1 METQELEKYW
11 NEKHPQ
17 QKVIYSGRSIMSSGK
32 LIPLPLD
39 VRVLISANDALL
51 QQVIEENNLKADSH
65 DETMWRIQKWVVANL
80 RYVSDEQ
87 NEGVLEY
94 WQFPFET
101 ISLGIGDCEDG
112 SLLIASLALN
122 AGIPSFRVRVSAGF
136 VKPHEITAPQGGHG
150 YCTYLRESG
159 DWCAIDW
166 CFYEDSSTRMQEK
179 LIFKNN
185 PLYKEVWF
193 SFNNTHSFTNKE
205 YELSGRVKSKDS
217 K

>member
-17 QKVIYSGRSIMSSGK
+17 QKVIYSGRSITSAGK
-32 LIPLPLD
+32 LISLPLD

-51 QQVIEENNLKADSH
+51 QQVIEENNLKADSY

-80 RYVSDEQ
+80 KYVGDDQ
-87 NEGVLEY
+87 NEGVSEY

-112 SLLIASLALN
+112 AVLTASLALN
-122 AGIPSFRVRVSAGF
+122 AGIPSFRVRVAAGY
-136 VKPHEITAPQGGHG
+136 VQPGPQAELGGHG
-150 YCTYLRESG
+150 YCVYLRESDDEFVIL
-159 DWCAIDW
+159 DWCYLSDQQIAVKD
-166 CFYEDSSTRMQEK
+166 K
-179 LIFKNN
+179 
-185 PLYKEVWF
+185 PLVKFNAYYKEVWF
-193 SFNNTHSFTNKE
+193 SFNNLLSWGNKE
-205 YELSGRVKSKDS
+205 FELSGRVKSKDS